1 MRSAVGDA
9 GELAHLA
16 WHQQPVLLQMCEL
29 LWPPPAELVLGRAGT
44 TATPSTAADGSA
56 ADGAGT
62 DGSADGAST
71 DGGAGCP
78 GSDFILVPGLRRP
91 PLLVPAD
98 HRVAAAA
105 VRHYSGQRSPA
116 ARLTTRLFSAALGSG
131 LGSAMFRHR
140 VTMHVPPG
148 TDTIQ
153 TYLARLLGRDIRV
166 SMYLGP
172 PRANRKP
179 VLHILSPAGAPV
191 AFAKIGVNPLT
202 RQLVHAEHDTLAHLQ
217 NARLPGI
224 TVPEVLHYG
233 SWQDLQILV
242 MSALPAW
249 HKRQPFTAPQ
259 LATAMATVSQVDGVH
274 SGPLATSSYLHQLRH
289 RLTTAGDSPDQA
301 TLLWLISE
309 LSTRAG
315 DQTLHYGAWHGDWAP
330 WNMASTTGGLLV
342 WDWERFTPGVPLGF
356 DALHHHLQTEVGPGH
371 RDPADAAAACVRNA
385 PTLLTPFG
393 VTPRPAHLTVL
404 LYLTDLAT
412 RYLSD
417 RQTEA
422 GARLGTPSTW
432 LIPAL
437 RHEVIRL

>member
-9 GELAHLA
+9 GELAQLA

-29 LWPPPAELVLGRAGT
+29 LWPPPAELVLGH
-44 TATPSTAADGSA
+44 TAAA
-56 ADGAGT
+56 AGHTAAG
-62 DGSADGAST
+62 DAAGD
-71 DGGAGCP
+71 AGCPP

-153 TYLARLLGRDIRV
+153 THLAGLLGHDIRV

-179 VLHILSPAGAPV
+179 VLHILSPSGAPV

-202 RQLVHAEHDTLAHLQ
+202 RQLVHAEHDTLAHLKQ
-217 NARLPGI
+217 ARLPGI

-233 SWQDLQILV
+233 SWHDLQILV

-249 HKRQPFTAPQ
+249 HKRQPFSAAQ
-259 LATAMATVSQVDGVH
+259 LATAMTTVSQVDGVH
-274 SGPLATSSYLHQLRH
+274 SGPLATSSYLHRLRH
-289 RLTTAGDSPDQA
+289 RLNTAGESPDQA
-301 TLLWLISE
+301 TLLWLTGE
-309 LSTRAG
+309 LATRAG
-315 DQTLHYGAWHGDWAP
+315 SETLHYGAWHGDWAP

-356 DALHHHLQTEVGPGH
+356 DALHHHLQTDVGPGH
-371 RDPADAAAACVRNA
+371 RDPATAAAACVHDA
-385 PTLLTPFG
+385 PTLLAPFG
-393 VTPRPAHLTVL
+393 VTARPAHLTVL

-412 RYLSD
+412 RYLTD

-422 GARLGTPSTW
+422 GARLGAPSSW

-437 RHEVIRL
+437 TNSITQL